1 MNDESR
7 TRISTLFEQARALPR
22 AKRPAFVDQVCRE
35 DAAMRDTLTALLERD
50 HASDGSFSG
59 IRGALSFFRRRAPE
73 LRRAAEEMSAGTHVN
88 HYEILGKLGHGGM
101 GVVYKARDRHLDRVV
116 ALKFLT
122 DHRALDDETKAR
134 FQVEARAASALD
146 HVNICTIYEIG
157 ETDDRRPFIAM
168 AFCDGDTL
176 QSRITGGPLPIRLAL
191 DYILQIGRGLAFA
204 HQRGIVH
211 RDVKPANALIGG
223 DGIVK
228 IVDFGIAKLDGLSLT
243 ATGKVLGT
251 TAYMSPEQARGEAV
265 DHRTDVWAMGVI
277 LYEMLS
283 GSRPFQA
290 EYAEAVT
297 YSILCEEPTPIGAL
311 LPNVPM
317 QLAHVIHRMLEKPL
331 DRRYQQVE
339 EVLDEVQA
347 IQGRMATQSIAHE
360 VLTPTKTGNG
370 VRSDARPI
378 LSPFG
383 PLSAAR
389 PVTILVVDDE
399 PEIELLIRQR
409 FQERVRAAE
418 WAFIFAS
425 DGVEALE
432 ALHAHPDVALV
443 LTDIRMPRLDGLA
456 LLSRLGEFARPIKAL
471 VMSAYGDM
479 DNIRAAMNRGAFD
492 FVTKPIDFGDLE
504 ATIRKACEELLTYR
518 RAVEAQRQLVAIKQ
532 ELEVAR
538 RIQDAMLP
546 PPFSKRDD
554 VDVFGFTA
562 TARDVAGDFYDFFAV
577 GPGRVAF
584 LVGDVASRGVSAA
597 LAVAVTQTFVRG
609 FAAQGSVAGE
619 CLASLNRAVLSEG
632 FPNVSMT
639 IFLADLD
646 LDTGTM
652 SYCNAGHL
660 APLIVSALGVATTLD
675 GPADLAIWLDR
686 DHAFDTRIRQLER
699 GDEVFLFSDGLPE
712 TTDRYGHRFTV
723 ERLKNVLAR
732 RHGSP
737 APEIIRSVV
746 RDVSDF
752 SEGVTQSDDYAA
764 LAVRYMGPASS

>member
-1 MNDESR
+1 MDDESR

-22 AKRPAFVDQVCRE
+22 AKRPAFVDRVCRQ

-50 HASDGSFSG
+50 SVSDGSFSG
-59 IRGALSFFRRRAPE
+59 IRGALSFFRARTPERRRPT
-73 LRRAAEEMSAGTHVN
+73 EEMRAGTLVS

-101 GVVYKARDRHLDRVV
+101 GVVYKARDRRLDRVV
-116 ALKFLT
+116 ALKFLS

-134 FQVEARAASALD
+134 FQVEARAASALE

-157 ETDDRRPFIAM
+157 ETDDRRLFIAM

-176 QSRITGGPLPIRLAL
+176 QSRIARGPLPIHLAL
-191 DYILQIGRGLAFA
+191 DYVLQIGRGLAFA

-211 RDVKPANALIGG
+211 RDVKPANALIGRN
-223 DGIVK
+223 GIVK

-265 DHRTDVWAMGVI
+265 DHRTDVWSMGVV

-283 GSRPFQA
+283 GSRPFQG

-317 QLAHVIHRMLEKPL
+317 QLVHVIHRMLEKPL
-331 DRRYQQVE
+331 NRRYETVE
-339 EVLDEVQA
+339 AVLDEIQA
-347 IQGRMATQSIAHE
+347 VQGRMATQSIAGE
-360 VLTPTKTGNG
+360 VLTPTKPGNG
-370 VRSDARPI
+370 VRSDTRRIP
-378 LSPFG
+378 SSSD
-383 PLSAAR
+383 PLFAAR
-389 PVTILVVDDE
+389 PLAILVVDDE

-418 WAFIFAS
+418 WTFIFAS

-432 ALHAHPDVALV
+432 TLHAHPDVALV
-443 LTDIRMPRLDGLA
+443 LTDIRMPRLDGLG
-456 LLSRLGEFARPIKAL
+456 LLSRLGEFGRPIKAL

-492 FVTKPIDFGDLE
+492 FVTKPIDFADLE
-504 ATIRKACEELLTYR
+504 ATIRKTCEELITHR
-518 RAVEAQRQLVAIKQ
+518 KAVEAQHQLVAIKQ

-562 TARDVAGDFYDFFAV
+562 TAHDVAGDFYDFFAV
-577 GPGRVAF
+577 GPGRVGF

-597 LAVAVTQTFVRG
+597 LAVAITQTFVRG
-609 FAAQGSVAGE
+609 FATQGSVPGE
-619 CLASLNRAVLSEG
+619 CLASLNRVVHSEG

-639 IFLADLD
+639 IFFADLD
-646 LDTGTM
+646 LDTGSM

-660 APLIVSALGVATTLD
+660 APLIVSSLGVATTLD
-675 GPADLAIWLDR
+675 TPADVPIWLDR
-686 DHAFDTRIRQLER
+686 DHAYETRIRQLRR
-699 GDEVFLFSDGLPE
+699 GDEIFLFTDGLPE

-723 ERLKNVLAR
+723 ERIKSALAR

-737 APEIIRSVV
+737 APEIIRRVV
-746 RDVSDF
+746 RDVSHF
-752 SEGVTQSDDYAA
+752 SEGVSQSDDYAA
-764 LAVRYMGPASS
+764 LAVRYMSPTAS